1 MATVVTH
8 IAASPAKV
16 FAVLADGWRY
26 SQWVVGT
33 SHVRAVD
40 AGWPAAGTKL
50 HHAVGAWPLVVRD
63 HTEMQEVELNRRM
76 LMTARGWPF
85 GEAEVEIVL
94 SVEGAGTCFMI
105 REEAT
110 GGAGRLLRNWVGEQL
125 IYRRNVE
132 SAARLAALAEHR
144 TEPPEGS

>member
-1 MATVVTH
+1 MATVTTH
-8 IAASPAKV
+8 IDATPEQV

-50 HHAVGAWPLVVRD
+50 HHAVGAWPVVVRD
-63 HTEMQEVELNRRM
+63 HTEMQEVEPDRRM

-85 GEAEVEIVL
+85 GEAEVEITL
-94 SVEGAGTCFMI
+94 AAEGEGTSFTI

-110 GGAGRLLRNWVGEQL
+110 GGAGRLLRNRIGEQL

-132 SAARLAALAEHR
+132 SAARLAALAERR
-144 TEPPEGS
+144 TDPPEGS